1 MKSKGKKQ
9 NKPNKRSRSIWLN
22 SGLAQAMVLFN
33 GIVITITAFIA
44 FNHFIT
50 SMSVEQNK
58 STLREAGSTLVDGAA
73 GLENSV
79 RLVTSII
86 LLSESE
92 DKEALIHQLQRNVP
106 NLSHFDQLI
115 WVFEDGPGNW
125 SYETIF
131 ETPQLSTV
139 KQSEYKL
146 VPDQKLIMRLINDGI
161 FKDERLHV
169 ISNLKGMEYIQEK
182 VEPLTMTRSFAFIK
196 RAMKDGGKSQGVV
209 IGVSRAAK
217 IFDQNIISGNK
228 NISRITIRDMSSEN
242 RIYHMDRD
250 IGSEEKPERI
260 KQDYSF
266 FVGDSK
272 WHVVLEFSKGQ
283 NALLLEQIPYII
295 LFFGGVL
302 TLVGTLF
309 IRNND
314 RQAKKLAAMNIT
326 LEKKNYELLSEV
338 GERERLNSA
347 LSVAE
352 KDNRAIIDSVRD
364 VIFEIDTEGTVL
376 FLSMAWQH
384 ITGFEVERSKGSN
397 LFSILYPA
405 DQEKQREDYALFIKG
420 QKQAYNT
427 FTRLRISDGTFR
439 AVELSLSM
447 VRRDKNGN
455 LRVVGTLTDVEERR
469 RAERALAEA
478 EKKYRMIVEN
488 AAGGLYQLT
497 PEGIYLSA
505 NPAMANVLGYD
516 SSAEMLRLIKNANGY
531 VYPDKDERD
540 RLMDTLKAQEQ
551 IFGYETQVLTK
562 DDKKIWVR
570 ENIRLV
576 KDEQNNDL
584 YYEGSMEDITQR
596 KEADMALLGAKM
608 QSDMAN
614 RAKTEFIANMSHELR
629 TPLNAIIGFSD
640 IMKNEIMGPLGQDMY
655 KEYVADIH
663 SSGEGLLK
671 IINEILDI
679 SKIESG
685 DRELNESEFPALD
698 ALNMCIDLYDLRV
711 KEKNIVLMNEA
722 KDMPHIIGEELSIK
736 QVLSNIYTNAIKYTP
751 KDGRITLFSNYDTDG
766 AFRLSITDTGI
777 GMSEREIS
785 KALSPFGQV
794 DNALDRSGAGIGLG
808 LPLAQAIMGI
818 HGGRI
823 EILSEKSIGTTVT
836 LFFPRERV
844 VKAKQSTNGKVGV

>member
-1 MKSKGKKQ
+1 MKKFKGKKQ
-9 NKPNKRSRSIWLN
+9 NKINKRSIWLN

-33 GIVITITAFIA
+33 GIIITITAFIA

-50 SMSVEQNK
+50 SMSLDQHK
-58 STLREAGSTLVDGAA
+58 STLRDAGSALVDGASS
-73 GLENSV
+73 LENSM

-86 LLSESE
+86 LLSESD
-92 DKEALIHQLQRNVP
+92 DKDALIQQLQRNVP
-106 NLSHFDQLI
+106 NLSSFDQLL
-115 WVFEDGPGNW
+115 WLFEDGPGNW
-125 SYETIF
+125 RYETIF

-139 KQSEYKL
+139 KKSEYKL
-146 VPDQKLIMRLINDGI
+146 VPDQKFIMRLINDGI
-161 FKDERLHV
+161 FEDERLHV
-169 ISNLKGMEYIQEK
+169 ISDYKGMAYIQER
-182 VEPLTMTRSFAFIK
+182 VDPITMTRSFAFVK
-196 RAMKDGGKSQGVV
+196 RAMKESSDAQGVV
-209 IGVSRAAK
+209 VGVSRAAK
-217 IFDQNIISGNK
+217 IFDQNIISDNN
-228 NISRITIRDMSSEN
+228 NISRISIRDTSSEK

-250 IGSEEKPERI
+250 TNNEEQSERI

-266 FVGDSK
+266 FVGNSK
-272 WHVVLEFSKGQ
+272 WHVVLELSKGQ

-302 TLVGTLF
+302 TMVGTLF
-309 IRNND
+309 IRNNN
-314 RQAKKLAAMNIT
+314 RQAKKLATMNVT

-347 LSVAE
+347 LAVAE

-397 LFSILYPA
+397 IFSILYPD
-405 DQEKQREDYALFIKG
+405 DQDKQREDYALFIKG

-439 AVELSLSM
+439 AVELSISM
-447 VRRDKNGN
+447 VRRDKNDN

-505 NPAMANVLGYD
+505 NPAMANILGYD
-516 SSAEMLRLIKNANGY
+516 SSAEMLRLTKNAHGY
-531 VYPDKDERD
+531 VYPEKNERD
-540 RLMDTLKAQEQ
+540 RLMDTLQAQEQ

-562 DDKKIWVR
+562 EKKKIWVR

-576 KDEQNNDL
+576 KDEQNIVL

-655 KEYVADIH
+655 KEYVTDIH

-685 DRELNESEFPALD
+685 DRELNESEFPSLD
-698 ALNMCIDLYDLRV
+698 ALNMCIELYDARV
-711 KEKNIVLMNEA
+711 QEKNIILMNEA
-722 KDMPHIIGEELSIK
+722 NDMPLIIGEELSIK
-736 QVLSNIYTNAIKYTP
+736 QVISNIYTNAIKYTP

-794 DNALDRSGAGIGLG
+794 DNALDRTGAGIGLG

-836 LFFPRERV
+836 LFFPSDRV
-844 VKAKQSTNGKVGV
+844 LKNSKHKNGNVGA